1 MMKSPLEQF
10 SIKNIIILKNDW
22 IDISISNSNILM
34 IISISIIIIIMKL
47 NKNNKLVLD
56 KISYIIN
63 KMIGIIVGLLMDVL
77 TIKGNKYLPWL
88 FTLFMFI
95 LMNNILGLIPY
106 SFTTTSQ
113 VIITT
118 VLSTTIMIGVT
129 IIGLINLKLNFLK
142 LFIPSGIPLGIIP
155 LIFIIELI
163 SYISRIISLSVR
175 LSANMISGHTILS
188 IVSTFGYQLS
198 IIPQIIIL
206 IPIIGLIYILEIG
219 VAIIQAYV
227 FVILTATYIKD
238 TTELH

>member
-1 MMKSPLEQF
+1 MKSPLEQF
-10 SIKNIIILKNDW
+10 SIKKIIILKNDW
-22 IDISISNSNILM
+22 IDISISNS
-34 IISISIIIIIMKL
+34 IIIMMISICIIIMIIKL
-47 NKNNKLVLD
+47 NNNNNIIFD
-56 KISYIIN
+56 KFSFFIN
-63 KMIGIIVGLLMDVL
+63 KFIGIIVGLFMDVL
-77 TIKGNKYLPWL
+77 TVKGNKYLPWL

-129 IIGLINLKLNFLK
+129 IIGLINLKFKFIK
-142 LFIPSGIPLGIIP
+142 LFIPSGIPIGIIP

-163 SYISRIISLSVR
+163 SYISRVISLSVR

-188 IVSTFGYQLS
+188 IISTFGFQLS
-198 IIPQIIIL
+198 ILPQLFIL

>member
-1 MMKSPLEQF
+1 MIRSPLEQF

-22 IDISISNSNILM
+22 IDISISNSNIIM
-34 IISISIIIIIMKL
+34 MISISIIIIIMKL
-47 NKNNKLVLD
+47 NKNNKIITD
-56 KISYIIN
+56 KLSYIIN
-63 KMIGIIVGLLMDVL
+63 KMIGLIINLLMDVL
-77 TIKGNKYLPWL
+77 TIKGNKYIPWL
-88 FTLFMFI
+88 LTLFMFI
-95 LMNNILGLIPY
+95 LMNNIIGLIPY

-118 VLSTTIMIGVT
+118 ILSTTIMIGVT
-129 IIGLINLKLNFLK
+129 IIGFKNLKLNFFK
-142 LFIPSGIPLGIIP
+142 LFIPSGIPKGIIP
-155 LIFIIELI
+155 LIFMIELI

-188 IVSTFGYQLS
+188 IISTFGYQLS
-198 IIPQIIIL
+198 ILPQIIIL